1 MRLAA
6 AFFKWPAHLRCDLPD
21 MNNPE
26 RQLRIVLVTGLSGAG
41 KNSILRALEDLGFET
56 VDNPPLHTLEDLVIC
71 GERNLAIGVD
81 ARSRGFDAE
90 TVLQTMERLKL
101 NPGLQP
107 ELVYA
112 IAEDEFL
119 LRRYTETRRRH
130 PLAQT
135 GQVADGIALERL
147 LTDGLRRAADFLI
160 DTSTLPLSALRKMI
174 EQRYGAESPGI
185 VISLVSFGYPSGL
198 PREADIVFDARF
210 LRNPHYEPMLRP
222 LTGLDDRV
230 GAFIEA
236 DPDYAPYFAHIRA
249 MVDFLLPRF
258 VQEGKKYATIAIG
271 CTGGQHLS
279 VFMIERLAGHLRQS
293 GWRVGVTH
301 REQQRFGAAR
311 SGDEV
316 RTKATS
322 GATK

>member
-1 MRLAA
+1 MRRVGECGNLQV
-6 AFFKWPAHLRCDLPD
+6 PLRHEP
-21 MNNPE
+21 MAMKEPE
-26 RQLRIVLVTGLSGAG
+26 CHIRIVIVTGLSGAG

-56 VDNPPLHTLEDLVIC
+56 VDNPPLNTLESLVTY

-90 TVLQTMERLKL
+90 TVLNTMARLKC
-101 NPGLQP
+101 NPKLQP

-135 GQVADGIALERL
+135 GQVAEGIALERL
-147 LTDGLRRAADFLI
+147 LTDALRRAADFLI
-160 DTSTLPLSALRKMI
+160 DTSTLPLSSLRQII
-174 EQRYGAESPGI
+174 EQRYGAGSPGI

-198 PREADIVFDARF
+198 PREADIVLDARF
-210 LRNPHYEPMLRP
+210 LRNPHYDPTLRP
-222 LTGLDDRV
+222 LTGLDEEV

-236 DPDYAPYFAHIRA
+236 DPDYALYFTQIKS
-249 MVDFLLPRF
+249 MIDFLLPRF

-271 CTGGQHLS
+271 CTGGQHRS
-279 VFMIERLAGHLRQS
+279 VFIVERLAAHLRHA
-293 GWRVGVTH
+293 GWQIGVAH
-301 REQQRFGAAR
+301 REQENA
-311 SGDEV
+311 V
-316 RTKATS
+316 RRVKRLNTKQNNEQHE
-322 GATK
+322 